1 MSNLTPV
8 NLIAL
13 TSLLKGQGL
22 SMNRDLVNAI
32 DKFSN
37 HGVSGSIK
45 RKISTASSQVKKQ
58 LEFAPSFLTGIF
70 PSGIAV
76 PENLDKYDLVGG
88 IKTTAESLI
97 SGGISKFVFMF
108 SQAETFAS
116 KAYSAHG
123 ELEQARVKQFED
135 FGFQFNNFQDMITGG
150 VTSQFAP
157 ETISAIANEFQ
168 NLGNAFDIRDLSKM
182 FTPGGFCKNL
192 INQGLGNVGSLQK
205 KLTQAGVDI
214 TDLENADDT
223 VIRKVL
229 STTDEN
235 DVKNMQILT
244 GLKPYKPLCCFEEAL
259 EISYLFS
266 PKISSKIN
274 SLKVLSDKLV
284 NIGGN
289 FKDPSELASFYGSVE
304 IPNIP
309 NLNKIKTPSPSDLL
323 TDLADKTKETNGYG
337 VGPFSN
343 PRITDIIGSVAG
355 IGYADD
361 LIESANMQEK
371 LLTIDSDVIAFKT
384 YIDSTADH
392 NPDILANLIKN
403 INAKPTLQ
411 NTLNTFNSKII
422 NSSSRLVME
431 ISNRKAAG
439 IDPQTATDSEENIN
453 NFINQISNIAA
464 DNLDIGTSLQ
474 ITRMVT
480 DDVYGESVIAS
491 LLESRNLNR
500 LDSVNITVTNKMNAM
515 AYAKQLRSMI

>member
-45 RKISTASSQVKKQ
+45 RKISTASSQVKEQ

-76 PENLDKYDLVGG
+76 PENLNKYDLVGG

-168 NLGNAFDIRDLSKM
+168 NLGNAFDIRDLPKM

-192 INQGLGNVGSLQK
+192 INQGLGNVGGLQK

-214 TDLENADDT
+214 TDLENAD
-223 VIRKVL
+223 
-229 STTDEN
+229 
-235 DVKNMQILT
+235 
-244 GLKPYKPLCCFEEAL
+244 GLR
-259 EISYLFS
+259 
-266 PKISSKIN
+266 
-274 SLKVLSDKLV
+274 
-284 NIGGN
+284 
-289 FKDPSELASFYGSVE
+289 
-304 IPNIP
+304 
-309 NLNKIKTPSPSDLL
+309 
-323 TDLADKTKETNGYG
+323 
-337 VGPFSN
+337 PF
-343 PRITDIIGSVAG
+343 
-355 IGYADD
+355 
-361 LIESANMQEK
+361 
-371 LLTIDSDVIAFKT
+371 
-384 YIDSTADH
+384 
-392 NPDILANLIKN
+392 
-403 INAKPTLQ
+403 
-411 NTLNTFNSKII
+411 
-422 NSSSRLVME
+422 
-431 ISNRKAAG
+431 
-439 IDPQTATDSEENIN
+439 
-453 NFINQISNIAA
+453 
-464 DNLDIGTSLQ
+464 
-474 ITRMVT
+474 
-480 DDVYGESVIAS
+480 
-491 LLESRNLNR
+491 
-500 LDSVNITVTNKMNAM
+500 
-515 AYAKQLRSMI
+515 